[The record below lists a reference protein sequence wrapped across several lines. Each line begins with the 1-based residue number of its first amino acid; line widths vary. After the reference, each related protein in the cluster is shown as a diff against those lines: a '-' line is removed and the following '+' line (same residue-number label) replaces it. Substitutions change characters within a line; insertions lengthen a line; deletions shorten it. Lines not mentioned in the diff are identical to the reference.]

1 MGVDRHHRQI
11 QHLRFARQLVIHRL
25 VKIKIPGFELLLRPC
40 RHHQQIPGILRRQ
53 SLLVE
58 IQIVRR
64 IVQSHPQLRPQ
75 PRVPVSA
82 LHLIKVDLVET
93 VLPSLVVPE
102 IILVKTG
109 RSAVRD
115 QGVHSHR
122 RMPFPVKVLRDF
134 PSQLVVAAIVS
145 QQAQISPDVKREHGG
160 RVHIES
166 PHVQI
171 SRRRLPVRPIVD
183 CVGRHA
189 ASVLHILEGQPRIH
203 ARQILVFRVLVH
215 DELRVQLIQ
224 PHLRPV
230 RIAQT
235 VNVRHGEKLPLH
247 ALLPKLV
254 LVVLH
259 SHGERRLHRISHG
272 SVHPRAVQLGVNLL
286 LLADVV
292 LAHRIE
298 IEIVEI
304 IVRLVLQ
311 AHGHKLGIQRRVA
324 EQLHVLHPSVL
335 IETAHVL
342 VQEKRNSHP
351 LPLVTR
357 EKCEI
362 VHLRLLV
369 HVSPV
374 R

>member
-1 MGVDRHHRQI
+1 MNLI
-11 QHLRFARQLVIHRL
+11 KIIIPFLVI
-25 VKIKIPGFELLLRPC
+25 
-40 RHHQQIPGILRRQ
+40 
-53 SLLVE
+53 
-58 IQIVRR
+58 
-64 IVQSHPQLRPQ
+64 
-75 PRVPVSA
+75 
-82 LHLIKVDLVET
+82 T
-93 VLPSLVVPE
+93 E

-235 VNVRHGEKLPLH
+235 VKRTLAGKSGTSNDNFDTWFIGFSPD
-247 ALLPKLV
+247 
-254 LVVLH
+254 LVV
-259 SHGERRLHRISHG
+259 GVYVG
-272 SVHPRAVQLGVNLL
+272 YDTPRTLGPR
-286 LLADVV
+286 DTGGVV
-292 LAHRIE
+292 AAPIFRDFMAAALKDKPDIPFR
-298 IEIVEI
+298 VPPG
-304 IVRLVLQ
+304 VRLVRVNLKTGKPAKPGDKEVILEAFRKETDLNYETPIIGQ
-311 AHGHKLGIQRRVA
+311 DVTLKPENVPDLGG
-324 EQLHVLHPSVL
+324 LY
-335 IETAHVL
+335 
-342 VQEKRNSHP
+342 
-351 LPLVTR
+351 
-357 EKCEI
+357 
-362 VHLRLLV
+362 
-369 HVSPV
+369 
-374 R
+374 